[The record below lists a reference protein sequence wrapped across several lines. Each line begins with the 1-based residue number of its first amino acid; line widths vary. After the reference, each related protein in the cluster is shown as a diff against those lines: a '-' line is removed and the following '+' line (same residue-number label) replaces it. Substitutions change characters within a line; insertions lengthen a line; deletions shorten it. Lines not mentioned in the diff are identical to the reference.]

1 MTLLVEQERPDSRI
15 PGERL
20 AGGLWLY
27 YAFEFPTRG
36 RMPRIQGEVRE
47 AVIRAL
53 GRSNRE
59 KSYSLLR
66 VDAGPDRISILVAAH
81 RRISPAR
88 VASQIR
94 RVLRQVTD
102 EDEPDSGSQTELWAR
117 SYSVAT
123 LERATVA
130 RILLLAGEPVPI

>member
-1 MTLLVEQERPDSRI
+1 MTLLVEQERSDSRA
-15 PGERL
+15 PWERL
-20 AGGLWLY
+20 AGGHWLY

-36 RMPRIQGEVRE
+36 RMPRLRGTLRE
-47 AVIRAL
+47 AVLRAL
-53 GRSNRE
+53 GQFNRE

-66 VDAGPDRISILVAAH
+66 VDAAPDRLSILVAAH
-81 RRISPAR
+81 RRTSPAR

-94 RVLRQVTD
+94 RGLRLVAD
-102 EDEPDSGSQTELWAR
+102 EGEPDSGSQTELWAR

-130 RILLLAGEPVPI
+130 RILLLSGEPVPA